1 VHRTYRNICV
11 TALVFVSLINI
22 GPGAAKA
29 PKENKKAAAVANVA
43 HRGASAYAPE
53 HTFAAYDLALE
64 MGADYIEQDLQLT
77 ADGVLVVLH
86 DNTLDRTARG
96 PLADCTGPVITKTL
110 DQIKRC
116 DVGSWFNEA
125 YPEHA
130 KPSYVGLQ
138 IPTLE
143 EVFERYGT
151 DVRYY
156 IETKMPEQ
164 APMMEEKLIALI
176 DEYGLRK
183 GAVRRWQ
190 VLIQSFSPESLIK
203 IHAIDPELPLI
214 QLGIAGTDQA
224 LRAAAEY
231 AVGVGPS
238 FGGVDQEFVEAAH
251 GLCLEVHPYTVNSAR
266 DMQEMIDAGVDG
278 MFTNHPDRLRD
289 LLGDGHWSGDLA
301 AKSNRRCRQT

>member
-1 VHRTYRNICV
+1 MHRTYGTICIS
-11 TALVFVSLINI
+11 ALVFVSLIYT

-29 PKENKKAAAVANVA
+29 PKEQKKETAVANIA

-96 PLADCTGPVITKTL
+96 PLTDCTGPVITKTL

-116 DVGSWFNEA
+116 DVGSWFNEM

-143 EVFERYGT
+143 EVFERYGS

-164 APMMEEKLIALI
+164 APMMEEKLLALI
-176 DEYGLRK
+176 DQHGLRK

-190 VLIQSFSPESLIK
+190 VLIQSFSPESLLK
-203 IHAIDPELPLI
+203 IHTIDPELPLI
-214 QLGIAGTDQA
+214 QLGLAGTDQA

-238 FGGVDQEFVEAAH
+238 FGGVEEGFVETAH
-251 GLCLEVHPYTVNSAR
+251 ALCLEVHPYTVNSVR
-266 DMQEMIDAGVDG
+266 DMQTMIDAGVDG

-289 LLGDGHWSGDLA
+289 LLGDGDWSGEDA
-301 AKSNRRCRQT
+301 AKSNRKCRQA

>member
-1 VHRTYRNICV
+1 MT
-11 TALVFVSLINI
+11 
-22 GPGAAKA
+22 
-29 PKENKKAAAVANVA
+29 AVANVA

-77 ADGVLVVLH
+77 ADGVLIVLH

-116 DVGSWFNEA
+116 DAGSWFNET
-125 YPEHA
+125 YPERA
-130 KPSYVGLQ
+130 KPEYAGLE

-143 EVFERYGT
+143 EVFQRYGKS
-151 DVRYY
+151 VRYY

-164 APMMEEKLIALI
+164 APMMEEKLLALI
-176 DEYGLRK
+176 DEYGLHK

-203 IHAIDPELPLI
+203 IHTLDPELPLI
-214 QLGIAGTDQA
+214 QLGIPGTDEA

-238 FGGVDQEFVEAAH
+238 FGGVDKSFVEAAH
-251 GLCLEVHPYTVNSAR
+251 ELCLEVHPYTVNSLR
-266 DMQEMIDAGVDG
+266 DMRTMIDAGVDG

-289 LLGDGHWSGDLA
+289 LLDAGSWSSESA
-301 AKSNRRCRQT
+301 ARSNRRCRQT